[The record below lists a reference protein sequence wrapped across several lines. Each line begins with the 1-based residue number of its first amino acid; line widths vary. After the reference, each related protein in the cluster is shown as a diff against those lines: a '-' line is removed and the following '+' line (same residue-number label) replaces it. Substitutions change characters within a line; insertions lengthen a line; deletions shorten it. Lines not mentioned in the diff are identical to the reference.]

1 MRERDAGP
9 KRNYY
14 PIIES
19 EIDLT
24 GGTAFRGHT
33 WQFSAKLTQ
42 VCFIIC
48 TFENIEIDI
57 IIIINF
63 KLQSIFVDDNNVLR
77 NSAKSSHFLPNMMS

>member
-1 MRERDAGP
+1 MYKEGHDMRERDAGP

-33 WQFSAKLTQ
+33 WQFSAKLT
-42 VCFIIC
+42 
-48 TFENIEIDI
+48 
-57 IIIINF
+57 
-63 KLQSIFVDDNNVLR
+63 
-77 NSAKSSHFLPNMMS
+77 